1 MEPTAWLKAKDVMF
15 AALARPADEREAFVR
30 ERCADPAVC
39 AEILEVLATAPGT
52 ADHLSQG
59 VRTQP
64 PAAEPAPEA
73 ALELGT
79 TVGPYVIVDRIGRG
93 GMGQVFLGTDPRL
106 QRRVALK
113 CLLDSRA
120 GADVRSR
127 IIHEAR
133 AAARISSQH
142 VAVVHDVVEHD
153 SRAFIV
159 MEYVEGETLAALIRK
174 GALPAAE
181 TIAIGRQIAAA
192 LAAAHAEG
200 IVHRDLKPGNV
211 QVTPSGIVKILDFGI
226 ASATRLLTPALPA
239 SAGAAAGVDTGAVMP
254 RIAGTAPYMSPEQLL
269 GRRIDERSDLF
280 SLGTVLFEMCT
291 GQRAYAGRDAIEV
304 AVAQATSTPR
314 ADAIDPEIPRPLADV
329 IARAMAVDADERFAS
344 AIDIDAALEE
354 VERSLQERPRSLAD
368 QAKRLAVRA
377 AIGLPLS
384 VVALAIIGVTTTLQF
399 NGVFG
404 RDGEFA
410 RFGREPWLSMI
421 GYGVLAVFPIIFVM
435 TLAAAAAVAVR
446 FLFGLLTLMAPVRAA
461 AQHVRLAAVRAIRT
475 AGLERSS
482 AAAQALTGA
491 AIATLAL
498 FAWRY
503 SALIRAY
510 SSFFNSSPIERLLP
524 MTDSAPAR
532 TGYHIELGV
541 ITLVFGYAL
550 YAVIKIRRRER
561 ARDGR
566 VAIVMLGIVIA
577 IMVLLNEA
585 PYRAFHRR
593 DFERVD
599 LAGARCYLTGQSG
612 DELLVLCPGAS
623 PPRNRVVRRDD
634 PRLHRLGITE
644 NVFKAIDSARTG
656 R

>member
-1 MEPTAWLKAKDVMF
+1 MEPTSWLKAKDVMF

-52 ADHLSQG
+52 AEHLSQA

-64 PAAEPAPEA
+64 STAEPAAETP
-73 ALELGT
+73 LELGT
-79 TVGPYVIVDRIGRG
+79 SVGPYVIVDRIGRG

-106 QRRVALK
+106 QRQVALK

-142 VAVVHDVVEHD
+142 VAVVHDVLEHD

-159 MEYVEGETLAALIRK
+159 MEYVEGESLAARIRR
-174 GALPAAE
+174 GALPVAE

-226 ASATRLLTPALPA
+226 ASATRLLTPALPTSAAA
-239 SAGAAAGVDTGAVMP
+239 SAAVDTGAVMP
-254 RIAGTAPYMSPEQLL
+254 RLAGTAPYMSPEQLL
-269 GRRIDERSDLF
+269 GRRIDERSDLY
-280 SLGTVLFEMCT
+280 SLGAVLFEMCT

-314 ADAIDPEIPRPLADV
+314 ADAIDPDVPRALADL
-329 IARAMAVDADERFAS
+329 IARAMAADVEERFAS
-344 AIDIDAALEE
+344 AAAMDEALAQ
-354 VERSLQERPRSLAD
+354 VEHALAEPLSRR
-368 QAKRLAVRA
+368 QRAARIIMRLAVGLPLAAIVVA
-377 AIGLPLS
+377 AIG
-384 VVALAIIGVTTTLQF
+384 VITTLQF
-399 NGVFG
+399 NGLFG
-404 RDGEFA
+404 RDGQFA
-410 RFGREPWLSMI
+410 RFGREPWTSWIRFGLLGI
-421 GYGVLAVFPIIFVM
+421 VPVAVVM
-435 TLAAAAAVAVR
+435 TGAAIAAVALR
-446 FLFGLLTLMAPVRAA
+446 FTVGLLLLIRPVRAA
-461 AQHVRLAAVRAIRT
+461 AHRARAAAGRLVHAV
-475 AGLERSS
+475 GLDRSTP
-482 AAAQALTGA
+482 AAQALTGVA
-491 AIATLAL
+491 VATLAV
-498 FAWRY
+498 FFWRY
-503 SALIRAY
+503 SELIGAY
-510 SSFFNSSPIERLLP
+510 TSFFNSSPIRQLLP

-532 TGYHIELGV
+532 AQYHVELGL

-550 YAVIKIRRRER
+550 YHVLKLRRRER

-566 VAIVMLGIVIA
+566 IAIVLLGVVIA
-577 IMVLLNEA
+577 MMVLLNEI
-585 PYRAFHRR
+585 PYRAFHHR

-599 LAGARCYLTGQSG
+599 LAGARCYITGQSG
-612 DELLVLCPGAS
+612 DELLVLCPGS
-623 PPRNRVVRRDD
+623 PPPRNRVVRRDD
-634 PRLHRLGITE
+634 PQVRRLGIIE
-644 NVFKAIDSARTG
+644 NVFKGIDTAATLH
-656 R
+656 